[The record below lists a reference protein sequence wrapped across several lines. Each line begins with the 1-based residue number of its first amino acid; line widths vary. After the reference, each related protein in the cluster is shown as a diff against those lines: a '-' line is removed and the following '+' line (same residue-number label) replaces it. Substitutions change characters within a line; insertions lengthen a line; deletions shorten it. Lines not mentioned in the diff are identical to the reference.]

1 MDYDYSLTEAIR
13 VFNSELPINT
23 TVDKLIGVEII
34 SIGEEL
40 LSGDSEIIDTNS
52 IFITKQMRAIGMRVL
67 YKTTVGDDE
76 QRITD
81 VIRLALSRAEVIIT
95 TGGLGP
101 TVDDMTRQAV
111 ANALDQKIVLRKDLL
126 GALAAKFP
134 AFGSRMSENNRV
146 QATLPEN
153 A

>member
-1 MDYDYSLTEAIR
+1 MAC
-13 VFNSELPINT
+13 VFLPIRAT
-23 TVDKLIGVEII
+23 CVDNAQQSEKLIGVEII

-81 VIRLALSRAEVIIT
+81 VIRLSLSRAEVIIT

-101 TVDDMTRQAV
+101 TVDDMT
-111 ANALDQKIVLRKDLL
+111 
-126 GALAAKFP
+126 
-134 AFGSRMSENNRV
+134 
-146 QATLPEN
+146 
-153 A
+153 